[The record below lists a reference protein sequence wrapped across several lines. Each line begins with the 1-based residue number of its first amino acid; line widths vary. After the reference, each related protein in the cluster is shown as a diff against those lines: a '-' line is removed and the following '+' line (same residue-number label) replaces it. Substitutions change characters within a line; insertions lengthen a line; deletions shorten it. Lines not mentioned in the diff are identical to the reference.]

1 MEAIGEM
8 SFVEE
13 LLARYRQVRRDVDSD
28 LREVQVLQARVAEK
42 KRALDAIQELI
53 RIEGAQVPAEEAE
66 VVQFPAPAAGGTPIS
81 ETAYAILTERREPL
95 HYQPL
100 TRAVQD
106 RGIAIGGK
114 NPANTLLAHL
124 SRDERFYRPSRGT
137 YALREWNPRA
147 RSVGVRRKKGA

>member
-1 MEAIGEM
+1 MEATNGM
-8 SFVEE
+8 SFVAE
-13 LLARYRQVRRDVDSD
+13 LVARHRQVRRGIDDD
-28 LREVQVLQARVAEK
+28 QREMQTIQARVAEK
-42 KRALDAIQELI
+42 KRALDAIEELI
-53 RIEGAQVPAEEAE
+53 RIEGAQVPADQAD
-66 VVQFPAPAAGGTPIS
+66 VLAFPAPAAGGTPIS
-81 ETAYAILTERREPL
+81 EAAYAILAERGEAL

-100 TRAVQD
+100 TREVQA

-124 SRDERFYRPSRGT
+124 SRDQRFYRPSRGT